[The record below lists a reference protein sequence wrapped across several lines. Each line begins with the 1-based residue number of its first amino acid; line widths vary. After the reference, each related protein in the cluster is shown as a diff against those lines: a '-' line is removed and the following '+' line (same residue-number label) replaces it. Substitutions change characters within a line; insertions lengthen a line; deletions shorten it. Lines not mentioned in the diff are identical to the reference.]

1 MTALEEFIVLALA
14 AFVAWQLPTWS
25 EKIVPLSVGANKISG
40 GVKIGIQLLLAYFA
54 ARVGWVKLNATID
67 TAFTYLQQIF
77 AKEEIVRVVE
87 VDSKWIALI
96 AFIAIFWLLSLIFK
110 NLPTPQN
117 LWGSLGALL
126 ILGVVLFWP
135 SAMWKIVDSY
145 VEYNLEGASGLLTS
159 DTWREIMEGFDFK

>member
-14 AFVAWQLPTWS
+14 AFVAWQLPSWT
-25 EKIVPLSVGANKISG
+25 EKIVPLSIGTNKISG

-77 AKEEIVRVVE
+77 AKEEIGRVVE

-96 AFIAIFWLLSLIFK
+96 AFIAIFWLLSILFK

-117 LWGSLGALL
+117 IWGALGTLL
-126 ILGVVLFWP
+126 ILGIVLFWP

-145 VEYNLEGASGLLTS
+145 VEYNLKGASGLVTTE
-159 DTWREIMEGFDFK
+159 TWRQIMEGFDFK